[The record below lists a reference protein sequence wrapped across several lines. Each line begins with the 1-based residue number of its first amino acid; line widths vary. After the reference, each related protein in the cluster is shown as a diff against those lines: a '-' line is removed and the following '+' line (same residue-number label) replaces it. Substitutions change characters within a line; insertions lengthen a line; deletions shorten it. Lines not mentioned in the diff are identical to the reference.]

1 MEFDKV
7 EFVRSF
13 YVYVKERYGENY
25 SGSYD
30 ELYDI
35 YSLDYCSVL
44 IETNSTDKNKSI
56 AEYFGTSEK
65 YENDISPESYRIYA
79 NYAYGILW
87 NTIMKEFDLCEYSD
101 AETDSD

>member
-7 EFVRSF
+7 EFVRNF
-13 YVYVKERYGENY
+13 YIYIKDRYGDY
-25 SGSYD
+25 TGSYD

-35 YSLDYCSVL
+35 YSLDYCNML
-44 IETNSTDKNKSI
+44 IENNSTEKNKSI
-56 AEYFGTSEK
+56 AEYFGTCETDDT
-65 YENDISPESYRIYA
+65 DISPESYNIYA
-79 NYAYGILW
+79 NYAYGFLW